1 MPAAVA
7 QLQFDAMRVERT
19 AGRHREA
26 VQRLAAVDRQ
36 AIHDAAADTAAF
48 QCQAPGQLRA
58 AVVRHGFAAEPQ
70 AGGVAIDMAVGSV
83 LSAVVLDVGG
93 ALVKLPAQCAHFPS
107 RSEEHTSELQ
117 SLMRISYA
125 VFC

>member
-58 AVVRHGFAAEPQ
+58 AVVRHGVAAEPQ
-70 AGGVAIDMAVGSV
+70 AGGVAVDMAVGSV
-83 LSAVVLDVGG
+83 LSAVVLAAGG
-93 ALVKLPAQCAHFPS
+93 PLVTLPDIGRATW
-107 RSEEHTSELQ
+107 R
-117 SLMRISYA
+117 
-125 VFC
+125 

>member
-1 MPAAVA
+1 
-7 QLQFDAMRVERT
+7 MRVERT

-48 QCQAPGQLRA
+48 QCQAHGQLRA

-83 LSAVVLDVGG
+83 LS
-93 ALVKLPAQCAHFPS
+93 
-107 RSEEHTSELQ
+107 RSEENTSELQ

-125 VFC
+125 VFCLEKISVLNYCRVRACSQQTKKHGTS